1 VAKLPEIIAAI
12 VTGLGKAVGAVFE
25 IGKNIVTGLWEGIKS
40 LGSWIADKV
49 SGFFSGIVDGAKNL
63 LGIHSPST
71 IFAGIGSNMGLGIGV
86 GFADAMKLVEEDMK
100 KAIPTE
106 FDGMNINVDAVGR
119 PMPNS
124 NGAGTEKQTGSAV
137 NNYEIVINNPK
148 PELASDSVRTTL
160 LKHSYGLV

>member
-1 VAKLPEIIAAI
+1 M
-12 VTGLGKAVGAVFE
+12 
-25 IGKNIVTGLWEGIKS
+25 
-40 LGSWIADKV
+40 GSWISDNI

-71 IFAGIGSNMGLGIGV
+71 VFAGIGTNMGLGIGV

-106 FDGMNINVDAVGR
+106 FDGLNIDVDAVSR
-119 PMPNS
+119 STPIS
-124 NGAGTEKQTGSAV
+124 NGAGTEKQTGNAV